1 MLTSQ
6 SSEADE
12 RAAEHRGRA
21 RRAANG
27 WLLARAPFLLQCL
40 EVIGPRRTVSEAQ
53 NMRSPLAGALSQMQ
67 TSYLLGEE
75 SEANN
80 ELPEEVDEVNGAMHV
95 LAAAL

>member
-1 MLTSQ
+1 M
-6 SSEADE
+6 
-12 RAAEHRGRA
+12 
-21 RRAANG
+21 
-27 WLLARAPFLLQCL
+27 
-40 EVIGPRRTVSEAQ
+40 SEAQ